1 MPKQHNWNAYK
12 IFKNGRRA
20 KQPICKI
27 AAINAIEAEKNFL
40 NEILPKLSDNF
51 ASYKWIFIH
60 EDMKPRRLTKGEVAK
75 FARSREKRKKIF
87 VDILTDLKGVDENA
101 TILLINESESNWEWA
116 ACQPATLKK
125 LKSLSPKFKDKLAA
139 FKWFDDYLYLGN

>member
-27 AAINAIEAEKNFL
+27 TANSAVEAEKNFL

-51 ASYKWIFIH
+51 ASYKWVFIP
-60 EDMKPRRLTKGEVAK
+60 ENIKSRSLSKQEVAT
-75 FARSREKRKKIF
+75 FARAREKRKKIF
-87 VDILTDLKGVDENA
+87 VDIFSDLNEND
-101 TILLINESESNWEWA
+101 TVLLVSKSNLNWEWA
-116 ACQPATLKK
+116 VCEPNTLKK
-125 LKSLSPKFKDKLAA
+125 IKSISPQFESKNAA
-139 FKWFDDYLYLGN
+139 FKWLDMYLDIRG